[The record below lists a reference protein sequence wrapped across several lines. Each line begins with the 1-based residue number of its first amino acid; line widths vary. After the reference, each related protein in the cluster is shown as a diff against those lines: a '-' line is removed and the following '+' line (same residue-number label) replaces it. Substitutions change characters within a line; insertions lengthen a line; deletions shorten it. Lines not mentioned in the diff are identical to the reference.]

1 MKLKEDKN
9 LRKRDSERENKWLSI
24 KMKNR
29 TANKKWTKRPQTRLK
44 RAQKLWQKGGKK
56 EGKLGHARAVQNG
69 EKGAVKQ

>member
-1 MKLKEDKN
+1 
-9 LRKRDSERENKWLSI
+9 
-24 KMKNR
+24 MKNG
-29 TANKKWTKRPQTRLK
+29 TAKKKWTKRPQTRLK